1 MTADL
6 PVTTGGQLGRRS
18 WAEPWKIKMVEPL
31 RMTTPGER
39 AEAAAE
45 VGYNTFLLRSDDVY
59 IDLLTDSGT
68 NAMSDRQWAGL
79 MLADVCQP
87 AAPLAAGLGP
97 PARQRSHGVVGAL
110 VADARIAAV
119 LVGVLGCADR
129 QEVRAYW
136 GDLAYCHLPRR
147 TQAGVVGEAGGDEF
161 GEFGGQGAE
170 QAPLAGGPADS
181 EGVEGWDGDCADRAS

>member
-79 MLADVCQP
+79 MLGDEAYAGSRNFYELAEAVREFYGYRNVVPTHQGRGLSTSSARSPSAPASSCLPTCTSRPRGFTRSGP
-87 AAPLAAGLGP
+87 AAC
-97 PARQRSHGVVGAL
+97 S
-110 VADARIAAV
+110 
-119 LVGVLGCADR
+119 
-129 QEVRAYW
+129 
-136 GDLAYCHLPRR
+136 R
-147 TQAGVVGEAGGDEF
+147 T
-161 GEFGGQGAE
+161 
-170 QAPLAGGPADS
+170 
-181 EGVEGWDGDCADRAS
+181 